1 MSMETPTGLYRYPVT
16 KLCMVGTTL
25 VTLVAS
31 IANCKYLFIAKYD
44 PFISEYHQYF
54 RLLTFQL
61 GCVNETDMALLV
73 LIWYQFRNLERLMG
87 SLKYIS
93 VISLVLIYTTA
104 CVAGLNCLVNR
115 ILPWKIWNSLTT
127 GCLPV
132 ALALF
137 HFYKEYTPQVYEF
150 EVLLTQPWSQ
160 KNNRKQYKWV
170 LNDQFLVNALIA
182 ILLLNQGVEGI
193 ICGFIS
199 WICGVFL
206 DKGLLPG
213 MDRWRLPLLQHFLLP
228 KNTNNDQGIY
238 ENPGSETSEELLI
251 RRDDREES
259 PGANDGTLPPDDEN
273 ANDEPARPLGVQFLE
288 TFRT

>member
-1 MSMETPTGLYRYPVT
+1 MI
-16 KLCMVGTTL
+16 GTTI

-31 IANCKYLFIAKYD
+31 VSNCKYIFITKYD
-44 PFISEYHQYF
+44 PFISEYHQYY

-61 GCVNETDMALLV
+61 GCINETDMALLV

-93 VISLVLIYTTA
+93 VVSLALMYTTV
-104 CVAGLNCLVNR
+104 CLAGLNCLINR
-115 ILPWKIWNSLTT
+115 LLPWNLWNSMTA
-127 GCLPV
+127 GCLPLV
-132 ALALF
+132 LALF

-150 EVLLTQPWSQ
+150 EVLLTQPWSR
-160 KNNRKQYKWV
+160 KDNRRQYKWV
-170 LNDQFLVNALIA
+170 LNDQFLVNALVA
-182 ILLLNQGVEGI
+182 ILLVNQGIEGL

-213 MDRWRLPLLQHFLLP
+213 MECWRIPLVQRLLLP
-228 KNTNNDQGIY
+228 KESYHPHGIY
-238 ENPGSETSEELLI
+238 ENSAGESSEELLN
-251 RRDDREES
+251 RRDDAEES
-259 PGANDGTLPPDDEN
+259 PTADDGALSPDDEN
-273 ANDEPARPLGVQFLE
+273 ANDEPVRPLGVQFLD

>member
-16 KLCMVGTTL
+16 KLCMVSTTL
-25 VTLVAS
+25 VPLIAS
-31 IANCKYLFIAKYD
+31 IANCKYIFIAKYD

-61 GCVNETDMALLV
+61 GCINETDMVLLV

-93 VISLVLIYTTA
+93 VISLVLIYTTVF
-104 CVAGLNCLVNR
+104 VAGLNCLINS

-132 ALALF
+132 VLALF

-150 EVLLTQPWSQ
+150 EVLLTQPWLQ
-160 KNNRKQYKWV
+160 KNHRNQYKWA

-182 ILLLNQGVEGI
+182 ILILNQGVEGM

-213 MDRWRLPLLQHFLLP
+213 MDRWRLPLLRRYLFP
-228 KNTNNDQGIY
+228 KNTDNNQGIY

-251 RRDDREES
+251 RRDDREGS
-259 PGANDGTLPPDDEN
+259 PGSNDGALPLDDEN